1 MSLLQLVWV
10 LFCNGGI
17 IYPSIYLSIYLY
29 TVPIYLPTYLPT
41 YPVYPSIYLPTHLS
55 IFLSMLPTGSALTHT
70 HTLQRREYTCIHIL
84 YTVYIYHIYVLCIY
98 IHILC
103 VYIYIYQQNR
113 ASKNTMQFIRQI
125 MRGKET
131 REEKTSSFEVGA
143 LQFMLRFPTNL
154 VRPRLQPVLLWRA
167 VRP

>member
-1 MSLLQLVWV
+1 MEG
-10 LFCNGGI
+10 LFI
-17 IYPSIYLSIYLY
+17 HLSIYLSTYIPYLS
-29 TVPIYLPTYLPT
+29 TYLPTYLSCL
-41 YPVYPSIYLPTHLS
+41 SIYLSTYPPIYLS
-55 IFLSMLPTGSALTHT
+55 FYVADGLSSHTHT
-70 HTLQRREYTCIHIL
+70 HFRDVNIR
-84 YTVYIYHIYVLCIY
+84 VYIYYIQYIY
-98 IHILC
+98 IIYMYY
-103 VYIYIYQQNR
+103 VYIYTYIMCIYIYQQNR

>member
-1 MSLLQLVWV
+1 MEG
-10 LFCNGGI
+10 LFI
-17 IYPSIYLSIYLY
+17 HLSIYLSTYIPYLSTY
-29 TVPIYLPTYLPT
+29 LPTYLPILSIHLSIYLPTYL
-41 YPVYPSIYLPTHLS
+41 SFFLCCRRAQLS
-55 IFLSMLPTGSALTHT
+55 HT

-98 IHILC
+98 IYIYY